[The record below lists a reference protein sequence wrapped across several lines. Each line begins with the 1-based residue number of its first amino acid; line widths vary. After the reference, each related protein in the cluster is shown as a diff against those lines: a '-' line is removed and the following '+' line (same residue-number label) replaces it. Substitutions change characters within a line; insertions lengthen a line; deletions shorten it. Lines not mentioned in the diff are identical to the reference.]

1 MALLMKTVGPKH
13 TIMVGLFFEML
24 QLMWYGF
31 GSQPWMMWSAGV
43 LASVSSITYPA
54 ISAFVSMH
62 ADADKQVSFIGIFLL
77 IFTGLRI
84 RIHFIRIRIQ
94 HFRLNTDP
102 DPIWIQGLMTKIW
115 KKNNSLSDSYPAFF
129 LLIATTSN
137 KNF

>member
-62 ADADKQVSFIGIFLL
+62 ADADKQARERFCFLE
-77 IFTGLRI
+77 
-84 RIHFIRIRIQ
+84 
-94 HFRLNTDP
+94 
-102 DPIWIQGLMTKIW
+102 
-115 KKNNSLSDSYPAFF
+115 
-129 LLIATTSN
+129 
-137 KNF
+137 

>member
-1 MALLMKTVGPKH
+1 MVPVPPPLVLIRLLQTGLMALLMKTVGPKH

-62 ADADKQVSFIGIFLL
+62 ADADKQVSF
-77 IFTGLRI
+77 
-84 RIHFIRIRIQ
+84 
-94 HFRLNTDP
+94 
-102 DPIWIQGLMTKIW
+102 
-115 KKNNSLSDSYPAFF
+115 
-129 LLIATTSN
+129 
-137 KNF
+137 

>member
-102 DPIWIQGLMTKIW
+102 DPIRIQAFNDQKFKKIY
-115 KKNNSLSDSYPAFF
+115 S
-129 LLIATTSN
+129 
-137 KNF
+137 